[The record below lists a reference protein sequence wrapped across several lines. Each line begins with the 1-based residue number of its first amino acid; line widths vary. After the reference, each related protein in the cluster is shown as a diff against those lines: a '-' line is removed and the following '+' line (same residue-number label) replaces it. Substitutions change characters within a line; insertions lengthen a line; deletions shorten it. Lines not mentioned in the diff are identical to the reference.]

1 MRWELMVD
9 QGKKCTT
16 WQAIA
21 YKCPTLY
28 LKVAVK
34 HTMNFTSCIVHE
46 CECYTCTNGTLK
58 KRSASLIPRGVRDR
72 NPHMNLK
79 DIGIPQI

>member
-1 MRWELMVD
+1 MRTD
-9 QGKKCTT
+9 GRPRKKSVSTT

-28 LKVAVK
+28 LEVAVK
-34 HTMNFTSCIVHE
+34 HTMNFTSCIVQE

-58 KRSASLIPRGVRDR
+58 KRSASLIE
-72 NPHMNLK
+72 
-79 DIGIPQI
+79 